1 MRRKTLSVAEIR
13 LQDQILKDLS
23 AIEVAALGRLED
35 QMERAIA
42 EQSRE
47 TESTLRWIF
56 QDRAALEVRRA
67 EIALAEADTP
77 ELREQRQRELDFAR
91 ERLAAYRHGYLDATD
106 QLPTDR
112 PAPSRPVAR
121 TEAQTLRVDENVN
134 VRVQVDGTLTEDEK
148 VRLGEELAR
157 IIEQRREK
165 ALQPGGRL
173 RAQVQEIIRQTALV
187 R

>member
-1 MRRKTLSVAEIR
+1 MNAALIELEDLRAEAMTRGEAEDALVAEIR

-77 ELREQRQRELDFAR
+77 ELREQRQRELDFA
-91 ERLAAYRHGYLDATD
+91 EAEIQSLPPRLSRCH
-106 QLPTDR
+106 R
-112 PAPSRPVAR
+112 PASYRS
-121 TEAQTLRVDENVN
+121 TEA
-134 VRVQVDGTLTEDEK
+134 
-148 VRLGEELAR
+148 
-157 IIEQRREK
+157 
-165 ALQPGGRL
+165 GRQQ
-173 RAQVQEIIRQTALV
+173 AHQ
-187 R
+187 